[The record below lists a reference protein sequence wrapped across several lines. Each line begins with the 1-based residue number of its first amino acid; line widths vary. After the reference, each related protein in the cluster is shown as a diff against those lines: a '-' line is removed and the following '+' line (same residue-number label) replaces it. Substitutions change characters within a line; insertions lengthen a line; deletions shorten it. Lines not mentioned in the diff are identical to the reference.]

1 MDGTNS
7 NAIVFIKTSRGFDD
21 IVNIITGFPST
32 KNVLEHIILLV
43 VGIIIFLSSVFLNS
57 VVITAILGSSQLKA
71 KVSCFTILVRSAMDL
86 AFALVIFP
94 FFITLLSKE
103 IGLGKL
109 NCNVIFTT
117 KKRGILFLGYSV
129 TIMCMM
135 NVERYMG
142 ILHPLTHRAKVT
154 KTRLLKSTILGL
166 AIQTIIFAPSIIDNQ
181 ITPFI
186 VAATTFL
193 LTAITVFVY
202 ARIWFSQQHLR
213 NVRLGRQL
221 SAQSHFP
228 VVTRNGRLM
237 KEIKLAR
244 SSFMIVICFLIC
256 FLPATISN
264 IEMLRMQ
271 PSFSLVVHERLFSLL
286 AISSTTLNSIIFFCT
301 NRALR
306 KSGIKSIKRTVLSR

>member
-1 MDGTNS
+1 
-7 NAIVFIKTSRGFDD
+7 
-21 IVNIITGFPST
+21 
-32 KNVLEHIILLV
+32 
-43 VGIIIFLSSVFLNS
+43 
-57 VVITAILGSSQLKA
+57 
-71 KVSCFTILVRSAMDL
+71 
-86 AFALVIFP
+86 
-94 FFITLLSKE
+94 
-103 IGLGKL
+103 
-109 NCNVIFTT
+109 
-117 KKRGILFLGYSV
+117 
-129 TIMCMM
+129 MM
-135 NVERYMG
+135 NVERHMVV
-142 ILHPLTHRAKVT
+142 LHPLTHRAKVT
-154 KTRLLKSTILGL
+154 KTRLLKSTIFGL

-193 LTAITVFVY
+193 STATTVFVY
-202 ARIWFSQQHLR
+202 TGIWFSQQHLR

-228 VVTRNGRLM
+228 VVTRKGRLM

-244 SSFMIVICFLIC
+244 SSFMIVICFLTC

-271 PSFSLVVHERLFSLL
+271 PSFSLTVRKRWFSLL
-286 AISSTTLNSIIFFCT
+286 AISSTTLNPIIFFWT